1 MPTRGRVAS
10 IYTDHVKSSNECG
23 HEPQI
28 NHPPFIQGITSPR
41 PLAADED
48 LIFYTGMAIS
58 GLFRYLDK

>member
-10 IYTDHVKSSNECG
+10 VYTNHVKRSHECG

-28 NHPPFIQGITSPR
+28 NHPPLVQGITSPG

-48 LIFYTGMAIS
+48 LIFYTSMAIS